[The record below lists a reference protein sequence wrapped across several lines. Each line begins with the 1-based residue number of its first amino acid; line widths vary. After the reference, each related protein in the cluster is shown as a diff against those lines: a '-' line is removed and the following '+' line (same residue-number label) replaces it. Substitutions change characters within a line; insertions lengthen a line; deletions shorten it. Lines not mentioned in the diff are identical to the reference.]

1 MKVLILSTVLHD
13 GVELQIGD
21 TPNLPQEPAAVLIQ
35 ASAAGPAPA
44 ASSRKAGAEGKAADA
59 PADAPPATPA
69 AASAD
74 ADAQA

>member
-21 TPNLPQEPAAVLIQ
+21 TPNLPQEPATVLIE
-35 ASAAGPAPA
+35 AGAAGPAPA

-59 PADAPPATPA
+59 SADAQAGA
-69 AASAD
+69 DAGASAD